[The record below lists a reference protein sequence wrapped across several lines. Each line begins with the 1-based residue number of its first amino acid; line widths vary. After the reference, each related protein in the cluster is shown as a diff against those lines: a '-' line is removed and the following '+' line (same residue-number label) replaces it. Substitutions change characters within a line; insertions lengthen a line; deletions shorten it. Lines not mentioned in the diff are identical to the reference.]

1 MATPPI
7 PRLRPEVLAAIIQQM
22 QMQSQP
28 LPRLRPEPDQLGTGN
43 TNMMP
48 RLRPSAE
55 QQPPLPTPP
64 LPMPTAADPNLM
76 ASPAPRP
83 TYSDTSIRRM
93 READY
98 RVRLA
103 KDEPAGGGKE
113 GTGHGPAGAHPQRRQ
128 QPPRGPLQGK
138 ATQFPQV
145 AGPLSTG
152 QPYKPQSQAAL
163 RGLLAPPGTGS
174 GRDFGSGFAPAMDAP
189 AGFNEAVGT
198 AILRQKLA
206 AGGNQPDGF
215 SNADEFMRLILQAIG
230 EARIEAQPTPW
241 LKQDASAGPE
251 TPTITSPSGMYR

>member
-1 MATPPI
+1 
-7 PRLRPEVLAAIIQQM
+7 VLAALIQQM

-103 KDEPAGGGKE
+103 KNEPAGGGKE
-113 GTGHGPAGAHPQRRQ
+113 STRHGPAGAHRDPRA

-138 ATQFPQV
+138 ATPFPRV

-152 QPYKPQSQAAL
+152 QPYQPQSQAAL
-163 RGLLAPPGTGS
+163 RGLLAPPGTGA

-189 AGFNEAVGT
+189 DGFNEA
-198 AILRQKLA
+198 A
-206 AGGNQPDGF
+206 ARKALEAALWKMMLGPPGYMQ
-215 SNADEFMRLILQAIG
+215 DEFNAKG
-230 EARIEAQPTPW
+230 GAQPPVTVY
-241 LKQDASAGPE
+241 K
-251 TPTITSPSGMYR
+251 

>member
-7 PRLRPEVLAAIIQQM
+7 PRLRPEVLAALIQQM
-22 QMQSQP
+22 QQSMP
-28 LPRLRPEPDQLGTGN
+28 MPRLRPEPDQLGTGN

-103 KDEPAGGGKE
+103 KDEPAGSVKE
-113 GTGHGPAGAHPQRRQ
+113 GTGHGVGGAHPQRRAM
-128 QPPRGPLQGK
+128 PPRPSNQRKAMPL
-138 ATQFPQV
+138 PQV
-145 AGPLSTG
+145 AGLLSPG
-152 QPYKPQSQAAL
+152 VPMNPGSAAGLRGILSALQPAQAA
-163 RGLLAPPGTGS
+163 GP
-174 GRDFGSGFAPAMDAP
+174 DFTSGFEPSMETPPEIAQAAAMEQLKMQLFQMML
-189 AGFNEAVGT
+189 G
-198 AILRQKLA
+198 
-206 AGGNQPDGF
+206 
-215 SNADEFMRLILQAIG
+215 
-230 EARIEAQPTPW
+230 ARIPQQSKPW
-241 LKQDASAGPE
+241 VRSDQAADAAPQGGF
-251 TPTITSPSGMYR
+251 TTPSGMYR